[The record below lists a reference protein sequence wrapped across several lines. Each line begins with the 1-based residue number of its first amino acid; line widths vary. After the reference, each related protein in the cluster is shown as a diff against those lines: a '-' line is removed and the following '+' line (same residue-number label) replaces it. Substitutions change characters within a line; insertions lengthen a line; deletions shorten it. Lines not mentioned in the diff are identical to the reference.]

1 MLARRLV
8 LIASLGLAAALSGCA
23 EEQRPEPTK
32 PDQFEV
38 ALAVA
43 PQAEGKL
50 GRVVLPAAA
59 VAEIKRPDLGDVRI
73 LDAKGRTLSLALGY
87 DRSGESSVL
96 KTSDLA
102 AIPIA
107 AGSATTAVP
116 VSVEVKAGDTA
127 VEVTA
132 TDAAI
137 AVDERV
143 AVLIDTRTL
152 ALPVVGIEIKADLPR
167 RVPVTFTL
175 EAGEDLK
182 TWEPLAEKVLLR
194 TGNDPEVLGQP
205 RIALPSVRLK
215 DRYLR
220 ISWEAV
226 PDVKVTGVRVFEAVE
241 RPEPRVD
248 LETSGAKLT
257 SAHEI
262 GFAPQIAV
270 PIAAIK
276 LEMTG
281 QDGMVPVQL
290 LGRND
295 RSEPWGLLASG
306 TLKQGEG
313 VLALELSG
321 ATLKEY
327 KLLADKRSAGF
338 SKVPKVSLSVE
349 PITLYA
355 AFNNEGPFNLVT
367 GHPDAKPAWFD
378 PADLGKPSELLR
390 AWKRPAEV
398 ASAGDAPVIL
408 LAPAA
413 PETPFDPRTLGLW
426 AALLVGAGVLG
437 FAAWRIM
444 KAGRKVAA
452 DPQQAGGGNAD

>member
-43 PQAEGKL
+43 PQDEGKL

-73 LDAKGRTLSLALGY
+73 FDAKGRSLSLALGY
-87 DRSGESSVL
+87 DRSGGSSVL
-96 KTSDLA
+96 RTSDLP

-107 AGSATTAVP
+107 AGKATTPVP

-127 VEVTA
+127 LAVTA

-152 ALPVVGIEIKADLPR
+152 ALPVVGVEIKADLPR

-182 TWEPLAEKVLLR
+182 TWEPLAQKVLLR

-205 RIALPSVRLK
+205 RIALPSIRLK
-215 DRYLR
+215 DRYVR

-226 PDVKVTGVRVFEAVE
+226 PDVNVSGVRVFEAVE

-248 LETSGAKLT
+248 LETSGAALA

-295 RSEPWGLLASG
+295 RTEPWGLLASG

-313 VLALELSG
+313 ALTLELSG

-349 PITLYA
+349 PITLFA

-367 GHPDAKPAWFD
+367 GNIDAKPAWFD

-398 ASAGDAPVIL
+398 ASAGEAPVIL

-426 AALLVGAGVLG
+426 AALLLGVGVLG
-437 FAAWRIM
+437 FAAWRIIR
-444 KAGRKVAA
+444 AGRTDSAQPAA
-452 DPQQAGGGNAD
+452 G

>member
-1 MLARRLV
+1 
-8 LIASLGLAAALSGCA
+8 
-23 EEQRPEPTK
+23 
-32 PDQFEV
+32 
-38 ALAVA
+38 
-43 PQAEGKL
+43 
-50 GRVVLPAAA
+50 
-59 VAEIKRPDLGDVRI
+59 
-73 LDAKGRTLSLALGY
+73 
-87 DRSGESSVL
+87 
-96 KTSDLA
+96 
-102 AIPIA
+102 
-107 AGSATTAVP
+107 
-116 VSVEVKAGDTA
+116 
-127 VEVTA
+127 
-132 TDAAI
+132 
-137 AVDERV
+137 
-143 AVLIDTRTL
+143 
-152 ALPVVGIEIKADLPR
+152 
-167 RVPVTFTL
+167 FTL

-182 TWEPLAEKVLLR
+182 TWQPLAEKVLLR
-194 TGNDPEVLGQP
+194 TGSDPEVLGQP
-205 RIALPSVRLK
+205 RIALPSVPLK
-215 DRYLR
+215 DRYVR
-220 ISWEAV
+220 ISWEAI
-226 PDVKVTGVRVFEAVE
+226 PDVNVSGVRIFEAVE

-248 LETSGAKLT
+248 LETSGARLT
-257 SAHEI
+257 SPHEI

-270 PIAAIK
+270 PIAAVK

-295 RSEPWGLLASG
+295 RSEPWGLLARG

-313 VLALELSG
+313 ALRLELSG

-338 SKVPKVSLSVE
+338 SKVPRIALSIE

-367 GHPDAKPAWFD
+367 GHPDARPAWFD

-398 ASAGDAPVIL
+398 AIAGDAPVIL

-426 AALLVGAGVLG
+426 AALLAGAAVLA

-444 KAGRKVAA
+444 KAGRKDAGEA
-452 DPQQAGGGNAD
+452 PAGGSNAD

>member
-1 MLARRLV
+1 MLARLA
-8 LIASLGLAAALSGCA
+8 LIASLGLTVALTGCA

-43 PQAEGKL
+43 PAAEGKL

-59 VAEIKRPDLGDVRI
+59 VAEIKRADLGDVRI
-73 LDAKGRTLSLALGY
+73 FDAKGRTLSLALGY

-107 AGSATTAVP
+107 AGDATTAVP
-116 VSVEVKAGDTA
+116 VSVEVKAGDTSVA
-127 VEVTA
+127 VTA

-143 AVLIDTRTL
+143 AVLIDTRAL
-152 ALPVVGIEIKADLPR
+152 ALPVVAIELKADLPR
-167 RVPVTFTL
+167 QVPVTFTL

-182 TWEPLAEKVLLR
+182 AWQPLAEKVLLR
-194 TGNDPEVLGQP
+194 PGSDPEVLGQP
-205 RIALPSVRLK
+205 RIAVPSVNLK

-220 ISWEAV
+220 ISWEAQ
-226 PDVKVTGVRVFEAVE
+226 PEVRISGARLFEAVE
-241 RPEPRVD
+241 RPDPRVD
-248 LETSGAKLT
+248 LETSGGAL
-257 SAHEI
+257 ANPHEMR
-262 GFAPQIAV
+262 FAPQLAV
-270 PIAAIK
+270 PIAAVK
-276 LEMTG
+276 LDMTG

-290 LGRND
+290 FGRND

-313 VLALELSG
+313 ALGLELSG
-321 ATLKEY
+321 ATLREY
-327 KLLADKRSAGF
+327 RLLADRRSAGF

-349 PITLYA
+349 PVSLFA

-367 GHPDAKPAWFD
+367 GHADAAPAWFD
-378 PADLGKPSELLR
+378 PADLGKPSELRR
-390 AWKRPAEV
+390 AWRRPAEV
-398 ASAGDAPVIL
+398 AIAGDAPVIL

-426 AALLVGAGVLG
+426 AALLLGAGVLS

-444 KAGRKVAA
+444 KAGRQ
-452 DPQQAGGGNAD
+452 DAGEAGEGSGNAD

>member
-1 MLARRLV
+1 MLARLV
-8 LIASLGLAAALSGCA
+8 LIASLGLAATLAGCA

-59 VAEIKRPDLGDVRI
+59 VAEIKRADLGDVRI
-73 LDAKGRTLSLALGY
+73 FDAKGRTLSLALGY
-87 DRSGESSVL
+87 DKSGESSVL

-107 AGSATTAVP
+107 AGDATTAVP
-116 VSVEVKAGDTA
+116 VSVEVKAGDTSVA
-127 VEVTA
+127 VTA

-143 AVLIDTRTL
+143 AVLIDVRALT
-152 ALPVVGIEIKADLPR
+152 LPVVGIELKAELPR
-167 RVPVTFTL
+167 QVPVTFTL
-175 EAGEDLK
+175 ESGEDLK
-182 TWEPLAEKVLLR
+182 TWQPLAEKVLLR
-194 TGNDPEVLGQP
+194 PGSDPEVLGQP
-205 RIALPSVRLK
+205 RIALPAVNLK
-215 DRYLR
+215 DRYVR
-220 ISWEAV
+220 ISWEAQ
-226 PDVKVTGVRVFEAVE
+226 PDVQVSGVRLFEAVE

-248 LETSGAKLT
+248 LETSGGTL
-257 SAHEI
+257 SNPHEMR
-262 GFAPQIAV
+262 FAPQLAV
-270 PIAAIK
+270 PIAAVK

-290 LGRND
+290 FGRND
-295 RSEPWGLLASG
+295 RSEPWGLLATG

-313 VLALELSG
+313 ALRLELSG

-327 KLLADKRSAGF
+327 RLLADKRSAGF

-349 PITLYA
+349 PITLFA
-355 AFNNEGPFNLVT
+355 AFNDEGPFNLVT

-378 PADLGKPSELLR
+378 PADLGKPSDLLR
-390 AWKRPAEV
+390 AWRRPAEV

-413 PETPFDPRTLGLW
+413 PESGFDPRTLGLW
-426 AALLVGAGVLG
+426 AALLAGAGVLA

-444 KAGRKVAA
+444 RASRKEA
-452 DPQQAGGGNAD
+452 PQPTPGGGNAD

>member
-1 MLARRLV
+1 MLPRLV
-8 LIASLGLAAALSGCA
+8 LIASLGLAATLGGCA

-32 PDQFEV
+32 PDQFEQ

-43 PQAEGKL
+43 PQVEGKL

-59 VAEIKRPDLGDVRI
+59 VAEIKRADLGDVRI
-73 LDAKGRTLSLALGY
+73 FDAKGRTLSLALGY

-107 AGSATTAVP
+107 AGDATTAVP
-116 VSVEVKAGDTA
+116 VSVEVKAGDTS

-143 AVLIDTRTL
+143 AVLIDTRAL
-152 ALPVVGIEIKADLPR
+152 ALPVVGIELKADLPR

-182 TWEPLAEKVLLR
+182 TWQPLAEKVLLR
-194 TGNDPEVLGQP
+194 TGSDPEVLGQP
-205 RIALPSVRLK
+205 RIALPSVPLK
-215 DRYLR
+215 DRYVR
-220 ISWEAV
+220 ISWEAI
-226 PDVKVTGVRVFEAVE
+226 PDVNVSGVRIFEAVE

-248 LETSGAKLT
+248 LETSGARLT
-257 SAHEI
+257 SPHEI

-270 PIAAIK
+270 PIAAVK

-295 RSEPWGLLASG
+295 RSEPWGLLARG

-313 VLALELSG
+313 ALRLELSG

-338 SKVPKVSLSVE
+338 SKVPRIALSIE

-367 GHPDAKPAWFD
+367 GHPDARPAWFD

-398 ASAGDAPVIL
+398 AIAGDAPVIL

-426 AALLVGAGVLG
+426 AALLAGAAVLA

-444 KAGRKVAA
+444 KTGRKDAGEA
-452 DPQQAGGGNAD
+452 PAGGSNAD